1 MGWLLRISVS
11 DPISASI
18 TTTQNTFFSGFMNT
32 KGVRSAQAMERVRSF
47 DNPFLLKSPN
57 AGQPPKAQPG
67 HPQIQHLHFKM
78 QSEADDAC

>member
-1 MGWLLRISVS
+1 MPRISAS
-11 DPISASI
+11 DPINASI

-32 KGVRSAQAMERVRSF
+32 KLF
-47 DNPFLLKSPN
+47 DNPFFLKSPN

-78 QSEADDAC
+78 QSEANDAC